1 MLGQGDN
8 PIGTML
14 DDARHAEHLVLARTA
29 LRRSLSENAAWFW
42 FTEWRLCLLSPKGR
56 DELYACFGSER
67 DQQALFDDSPAIL
80 QERRVN
86 VDPSGA
92 FHPRPWQCYPRPPPR
107 WRPSRT
113 TTLASCGWRRACIRS
128 MGQYK
133 HSGNEGQNLVILITN
148 TQKRPQTGN
157 DGAHSP
163 ANGVAGPSITPW
175 FVRYSMSGCSLD
187 LIV

>member
-67 DQQALFDDSPAIL
+67 DQRALFGDSPAIL
-80 QERRVN
+80 QERRVD

-92 FHPRPWQCYPRPPPR
+92 FHPRPWQCYPPAP
-107 WRPSRT
+107 T
-113 TTLASCGWRRACIRS
+113 ALEAIEDNDTG
-128 MGQYK
+128 
-133 HSGNEGQNLVILITN
+133 ILRVEESLHPLHGPI
-148 TQKRPQTGN
+148 QT
-157 DGAHSP
+157 
-163 ANGVAGPSITPW
+163 
-175 FVRYSMSGCSLD
+175 FR
-187 LIV
+187 